1 MSTSTVNPQIQ
12 RTTKYFGTG
21 VKRREDKQYTT
32 GNATFVDDIK
42 FEGMLYCAFT
52 RSPYGHARIIGINVL
67 KAAAHE
73 GVVKVI
79 TADELD
85 RATYRYKI
93 DITAPISKP
102 LSYVYLAKEK
112 VRYVGEPVAAVIA
125 TDRGI
130 AEDAAELVE
139 VEYEELPVNNDAEKA
154 LEKGAPLLYPEWKD
168 NLFVKWELR
177 AGDVEAAFKRAPHV
191 FKQKYRSQRYA
202 GTPIET
208 RGVVCDYNKATDMLT
223 MWTSKQDP
231 YVEKL
236 LFSDV
241 LKQAENHLR
250 VISPSVGGGFGI
262 KLNIFAE
269 DVVVAYAAKSIGKP
283 VKWIEDR
290 REHLMVCTHAREQVH
305 YLEAA
310 VDDSGTLLA
319 VRDKIIGDVGAG
331 TTYPHTGVGSC
342 KFSGDIITG
351 PYKVKNV
358 WYDIYCVVTNKFP
371 YGAYR
376 GFGQPEAVFAMERM
390 MDKIARELH
399 LDRVELRK
407 KNLIRKEE
415 MPYRSPSG
423 QIYDSGDYVGEL
435 DELSRLIDYK
445 SFEKLREQKRKEGK
459 LVGLGVAMNV
469 ESTACTIA
477 FLPLGAHEA
486 SNVKI
491 EADGKVTVTLG
502 ISNIGTGL
510 ETTIAQIAADQLGVR
525 IEDVNVIAGDTMG
538 GPFSLGLYGSR
549 GAVTCG
555 GSTSIAADRLRKK
568 VLSIASSMLEAR
580 VDDLDIVDGEIF
592 VKGTRQKSVNYKDVA
607 QIAYNMIYKLPR
619 DVEPGLENT
628 AYFNPPPIKG
638 FPEEDGLMNVTG
650 AMTSAAHA
658 VIVEVDIKTGQLK
671 ILDYAISHDC
681 GVSINPMIVEGQVHG
696 GLAQGLGGA
705 LMEELVYDDNGQL
718 LTSTFMDY
726 LIPSTMDVPNV
737 RVHSME
743 IPSPYVPGGIK
754 GTGEAALI
762 SPPAAMASAL
772 EDALKDSALEVCE
785 TPLTPNRVW
794 ALINK
799 KSRGARM

>member
-1 MSTSTVNPQIQ
+1 MTLTPDPQTQ
-12 RTTKYFGTG
+12 RKGRYFGTG
-21 VKRREDKQYTT
+21 VRRREDKQYTT

-42 FEGMLYCAFT
+42 LEGMLYCAFT
-52 RSPYGHARIIGINVL
+52 RSPYGHARIIGIETK
-67 KAAAHE
+67 KAAEHE

-85 RATYRYKI
+85 RETYRYKI
-93 DITAPISKP
+93 EISAPVTKP

-139 VEYEELPVNNDAEKA
+139 VEYEELPVIVDAETA
-154 LEKGAPLLYPEWKD
+154 LKRDAPLLYPEWKE

-177 AGDVEAAFKRAPHV
+177 AGDVDVAFKRAAHV

-208 RGVVCDYNKATDMLT
+208 RGVVCDYNKGTDMLT

-236 LFSDV
+236 LFSEV
-241 LKQAENHLR
+241 LRQPENRLR

-269 DVVVAYAAKSIGKP
+269 DVVVAYAAKLLGKP

-290 REHLMVCTHAREQVH
+290 KEHLMVCTHAREQVH

-310 VDDSGTLLA
+310 VDNDGTLLA

-399 LDRVELRK
+399 MDRMELRS
-407 KNLIRKEE
+407 KNVIRKED

-435 DELSRLIDYK
+435 NELARLIDYK
-445 SFEKLREQKRKEGK
+445 SFEKLREEKRKEGK
-459 LVGLGVAMNV
+459 LIGLGVAMNV

-486 SNVKI
+486 SKVKV
-491 EADGKVTVTLG
+491 ESDGKVTVTLG

-510 ETTIAQIAADQLGVR
+510 ETTIAQITADQLGVR
-525 IEDVNVIAGDTMG
+525 IEDVNVIAGDTLG
-538 GPFSLGLYGSR
+538 GIFSLGLYGSR

-555 GSTSIAADRLRKK
+555 GSTSIAADRVRRK

-580 VDDLDIVDGEIF
+580 VDDLDIAEGEIF
-592 VKGTRQKSVNYKDVA
+592 VKGTRQKSVGFRDVA
-607 QIAYNMIYKLPR
+607 QIAYNMIYKLPS
-619 DVEPGLENT
+619 DVEPGLEST
-628 AYFNPPPIKG
+628 SYFNPPPIKG

-658 VIVEVDIKTGQLK
+658 AIVEVDVKTGQLK

-737 RVHSME
+737 KVHSME
-743 IPSPYVPGGIK
+743 VASPYIPGGMK

-762 SPPAAMASAL
+762 SPAPTMASAL
-772 EDALKDSALEVCE
+772 EDALKEFDVEVFQ
-785 TPLTPNRVW
+785 TPLTSDRVW
-794 ALINK
+794 ALIRKGNQQT
-799 KSRGARM
+799 